1 MWEASGLWQDLTAMM
16 YSGRTGL
23 PETTV
28 IITAREAMQVSM
40 MRGGER
46 RQRFSSIKAYILF
59 IAICLFLIF
68 ITSCVL
74 AGDIKLRMGNSVEV
88 PYDRVNG
95 VAYVYDSDNKI
106 YAVGID
112 ALSQLKGDNVVL
124 YYTGDNIASAKP
136 VTVVWFYVVMYMA
149 WIAILIFLIFAAWK
163 KFHGSHHAVEHTGKS
178 RFDD

>member
-1 MWEASGLWQDLTAMM
+1 MYLKLLKSVAVTAYLQSGLFFNILSA
-16 YSGRTGL
+16 S
-23 PETTV
+23 
-28 IITAREAMQVSM
+28 
-40 MRGGER
+40 R
-46 RQRFSSIKAYILF
+46 RK
-59 IAICLFLIF
+59 
-68 ITSCVL
+68 
-74 AGDIKLRMGNSVEV
+74 
-88 PYDRVNG
+88 
-95 VAYVYDSDNKI
+95 SDNKI